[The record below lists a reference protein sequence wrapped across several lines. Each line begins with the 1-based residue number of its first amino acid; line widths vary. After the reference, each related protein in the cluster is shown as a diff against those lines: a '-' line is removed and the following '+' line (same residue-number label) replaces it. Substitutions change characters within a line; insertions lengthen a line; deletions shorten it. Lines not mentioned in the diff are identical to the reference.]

1 MKYFIRVIVLV
12 LFFCISLIGIV
23 QAQDFKSRSLI
34 KADLAF
40 ENEQYFNAAELYKKA
55 YKKTKN
61 RAVKANIIFKQAECY
76 RKSLNYKRAASYY
89 KRAIKAKYPD
99 VIVHLHYADVLRMEE
114 DYEGASNQYKQ
125 YMKLNPTDIKGEM
138 GLRSCE
144 FAQQWLTNPTRYK
157 VVLMPL
163 VNSRYNDYSP
173 SFGTSEYDELYFT
186 SSREGGM
193 TNEID
198 ERTGENYTDI
208 YLTKLG
214 KKEKWSS
221 PITLPEPI
229 NTTANEATSFLNDRG
244 TTMYFTKCSVDK
256 KKIGYCSINVSTRKG
271 KLWSDPNVL
280 QIKIDSNTT
289 IGHPTVSEDKEGF
302 LLIFSSDMKGG
313 YGGNDLWV
321 TRKEKRNGWSV
332 PINMGPAINTHGDEM
347 FPFLHADGDLYFAST
362 GHIGMGGLDIFKAF
376 KDENG
381 LYSTVT
387 NLKYPI
393 NSSADDF
400 GIIVEHSG
408 ERGYLSSNRDGGK
421 GGDDIYQFE
430 LPPLEFKING
440 VITDSKTGTILTGV
454 TVQLVNTN
462 GIKSNKITDNTGT
475 FTSELQPLSSYE
487 IVVNTE
493 GYLKKTA
500 LVTTENIH
508 YDKTFIVDLS
518 LDPIKREIIL
528 PRIEYDLD
536 KWDLRPQSITDLDLL
551 AKTLQD
557 NPNITIELK
566 SHTDF
571 RGTNIHNNRL
581 SQKRAEACVNYLIN
595 KGIDVNRL
603 VAVGKGETEPFV
615 IDVKDGRF
623 KEGDVLTE
631 HYINKIRFKKNKE
644 KAHQYNRRTSFKVLS
659 EDFVPV
665 TEDAISEGKK

>member
-1 MKYFIRVIVLV
+1 MKYFMRVIVLV
-12 LFFCISLIGIV
+12 LIFFVSLTGTI
-23 QAQDFKSRSLI
+23 QAQDLKSRRLM

-40 ENEQYFNAAELYKKA
+40 DNEQYFIAAELYKKA

-61 RAVKANIIFKQAECY
+61 RAVKADIIFKQAECY

-89 KRAIKAKYPD
+89 KRAIKAKYTD
-99 VIVHLHYADVLRMEE
+99 VIVYLHYADVLRMQEN
-114 DYEGASNQYKQ
+114 YEGAADQYKK

-144 FAQQWLTNPTRYK
+144 FAQQWLSNPTRYK

-186 SSREGGM
+186 SSREGGL

-208 YLTKLG
+208 YFTKLG
-214 KKEKWSS
+214 KKEKWSA
-221 PITLPEPI
+221 PTTLPAPI

-244 TTMYFTKCSVDK
+244 TTMYFTKCSVEK
-256 KKIGYCSINVSTRKG
+256 KKISYCSINTSTRKG
-271 KLWSDPNVL
+271 KLWGDPNVL
-280 QIKIDSNTT
+280 QIKIDSNIT

-302 LLIFSSDMKGG
+302 LLIFSSDMSGG

-321 TRKEKRNGWSV
+321 TTKEKRNGWST

-347 FPFLHADGDLYFAST
+347 FPFLHTDGDLYFAST
-362 GHIGMGGLDIFKAF
+362 GHIGMGGLDIFKAS

-381 LYSTVT
+381 LYSSVT

-393 NSSADDF
+393 NSPADDF
-400 GIIVEHSG
+400 GIIVEQSG

-430 LPPLEFKING
+430 LPPLEFNVKG
-440 VITDSKTGTILTGV
+440 VVTDSKTGVILTGV
-454 TVQLVNTN
+454 TIQLVNTN
-462 GIKSNKITDNTGT
+462 GIKSNNITDNTGT
-475 FTSELQPLSSYE
+475 YTSDLQPLSSYE

-508 YDKTFIVDLS
+508 YNKTFIVDLV
-518 LDPIKREIIL
+518 LDPIKKEIVL
-528 PRIEYDLD
+528 PRIEYDFA
-536 KWDLRPQSITDLDLL
+536 KWDLRPQSIADLDLL
-551 AKTLQD
+551 IKTLQD
-557 NPNITIELK
+557 NPNVTIELK

-571 RGTNIHNNRL
+571 RGTDMQNNRL
-581 SQKRAEACVNYLIN
+581 SQKRAEVCVDYLIN
-595 KGIDVNRL
+595 NGINANRL
-603 VAVGKGETEPFV
+603 VAIGEGETEPFV
-615 IDVKDGRF
+615 IEIKDGRF

-665 TEDAISEGKK
+665 AENVTSKEKK